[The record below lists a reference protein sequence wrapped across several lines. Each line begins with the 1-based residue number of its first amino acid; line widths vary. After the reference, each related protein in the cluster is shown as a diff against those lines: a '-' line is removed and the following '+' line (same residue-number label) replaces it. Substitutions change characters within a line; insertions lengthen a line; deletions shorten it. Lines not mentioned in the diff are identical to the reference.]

1 MAKKDAAS
9 KRLIR
14 PKTTGDYLA
23 RLPQFEPRPIP
34 FADLQE
40 YDVEFIP
47 GSLDRSTQEAR
58 ADEVFLALLDRFT
71 RANRNVGDK
80 KGKNFAPALFAKE
93 AEAKSAGLNSKA
105 LDAAMCRLFAA
116 GTIWNQD
123 IGKPSRPQYRLQVQR
138 EQLIDDVL
146 SKFMAPHIHDA
157 TKLKPFLKDAKRAIA
172 GYVGARETEYDRRK
186 AKKLLSAAS
195 IALETTKRKLQE
207 IDQWPE
213 LSSYLKRLHRDAPR
227 LKQRGGFE
235 EQPQASSQ
243 KQVKQEL
250 RRRADLDR
258 SYSDFAP
265 DQIAWR
271 LSQLERV
278 VNLADERVTFGPDAQ
293 RDQIAQ
299 DFTDQLASAW
309 CRATKTSPTC
319 SRRTPRLKNPSPF
332 ARLLETIN
340 QKLLKDRH
348 RSENDF
354 LEYGVKSVTRLPSAK
369 PRRSRRP
376 RVVGTPRRV
385 AASGN

>member
-47 GSLDRSTQEAR
+47 GSLDRATQEAR

-105 LDAAMCRLFAA
+105 LDAAMRRLFAA

-146 SKFMAPHIHDA
+146 SKFMASHIHDA

-227 LKQRGGFE
+227 IIWREGREAGLE
-235 EQPQASSQ
+235 EQPQPSSLQ
-243 KQVKQEL
+243 QVEQEL
-250 RRRADLDR
+250 QRRADLGR
-258 SYSDFAP
+258 NYSDFAP

-271 LSQLERV
+271 LSQLETV
-278 VNLADERVTFGPDAQ
+278 VSLADERVTFGPGDAQ
-293 RDQIAQ
+293 RNQIAQ

-309 CRATKTSPTC
+309 HSATESNPTC
-319 SRRTPRLKNPSPF
+319 SRPTPRLKEPSPF

-340 QKLLKDRH
+340 QKLLRERH

-354 LEYGVKSVTRLPSAK
+354 LEYGVKSVK
-369 PRRSRRP
+369 RRSRRP

>member
-34 FADLQE
+34 FADFQE
-40 YDVEFIP
+40 ECP
-47 GSLDRSTQEAR
+47 RGEPQE
-58 ADEVFLALLDRFT
+58 VGPQNT
-71 RANRNVGDK
+71 REKR
-80 KGKNFAPALFAKE
+80 
-93 AEAKSAGLNSKA
+93 
-105 LDAAMCRLFAA
+105 
-116 GTIWNQD
+116 
-123 IGKPSRPQYRLQVQR
+123 
-138 EQLIDDVL
+138 IDDVV
-146 SKFMAPHIHDA
+146 SKFMAPYIRDA
-157 TKLKPFLKDAKRAIA
+157 TKVKPFLNDAKRAIA
-172 GYVGARETEYDRRK
+172 GYVGAREIEYDRRK

-227 LKQRGGFE
+227 LKQPYTRGGFE

-319 SRRTPRLKNPSPF
+319 SRPTPRLKNPSPF

-354 LEYGVKSVTRLPSAK
+354 LEYGVKSVKRLPSAK